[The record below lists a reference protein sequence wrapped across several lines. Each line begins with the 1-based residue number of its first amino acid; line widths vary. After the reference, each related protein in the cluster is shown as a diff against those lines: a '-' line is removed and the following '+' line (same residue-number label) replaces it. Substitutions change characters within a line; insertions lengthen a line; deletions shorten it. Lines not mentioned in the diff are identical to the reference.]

1 MKRRSV
7 AVLLA
12 VSLVWGSAQPLLA
25 GRQPDLREL
34 VNMSYLDLM
43 TRSIES
49 GVTEAE
55 IEKFKKTLDREKEQ
69 ESRRLESEEKSL
81 KGRLDGMRKR
91 LDALNRTASRDSD
104 EMATERRNLHC
115 EVLRIEEQIR
125 QKRTEREHGLPIA
138 FDNKR
143 AKLDLL
149 VRWPARKAEIDR
161 MIESGRARERE
172 HGDVEDIGIRVVG
185 EGQEKDVKIGQDAIN
200 EMKAYGLMPPEF
212 EDPKVREYVNRLAMT
227 VAVNS
232 DLRIPVRI
240 TVLESDE
247 INAFS
252 LPGGYLFV
260 NTGIIEKADNES
272 ELLGV
277 IAHELAHVSARHG
290 ARLMRRA
297 TIANIVFQAAQVAA
311 MIFTGGVVGIGT
323 YYALQYGFFGLGMI
337 LDLALLGVS
346 RDYEAEAD
354 QLGIQYA
361 WRAGYDT
368 RGFIT
373 FFDKMAREKGYVR
386 SASFFRTH
394 PPFFERIMSS
404 FSEIEFLPRQ
414 RDPQVDS
421 SEFRELREHVK
432 KVRAGNREEYGKR
445 PTLKRMPP
453 CEGAEEASS
462 FQLPVSSPDL
472 QASGSA
478 G

>member
-1 MKRRSV
+1 MKKRSV
-7 AVLLA
+7 AVLLI
-12 VSLVWGSAQPLLA
+12 VSLVWSQPLLA
-25 GRQPDLREL
+25 GGYQQPDLRDL
-34 VNMSYLDLM
+34 VNRSYLELM
-43 TRSIES
+43 TLSLETRV
-49 GVTEAE
+49 GQAE
-55 IEKFKKTLDREKEQ
+55 IEAYKKTLDREKEQ
-69 ESRRLESEEKSL
+69 EKRRLEAEEKAL
-81 KGRLDGMRKR
+81 KSSIEGLRRR
-91 LDALNRTASRDSD
+91 LDALNRSASRDSE

-115 EVLRIEEQIR
+115 EVLRIEEEIS
-125 QKRTEREHGLPIA
+125 QKKTERDHGLPIA
-138 FDNKR
+138 YENKR

-149 VRWPARKAEIDR
+149 VRWPGRKAEIDR

-200 EMKAYGLMPPEF
+200 EIKAYGLMPPEL
-212 EDPKVREYVNRLAMT
+212 EDPKVREYINRLAQT

-232 DLRIPVRI
+232 DLKIPVKI

-252 LPGGYLFV
+252 LPGGYLFI

-272 ELLGV
+272 ELFGV

-290 ARLMRRA
+290 ARLMKRA
-297 TIANIVFQAAQVAA
+297 TIANIIFQAAQIAA

-346 RDYEAEAD
+346 REYEAEAD

-373 FFDKMAREKGYVR
+373 FFDKMAGEKGYVR
-386 SASFFRTH
+386 STSFFRTH

-404 FSEIEFLPRQ
+404 FSEIEFMPRQ

-421 SEFRELREHVK
+421 SGFRQIREHVR
-432 KVRAGNREEYGKR
+432 KVRETNREEFGKR

-453 CEGAEEASS
+453 CEDSEEVSS
-462 FQLPVSSPDL
+462 FQS
-472 QASGSA
+472 
-478 G
+478 